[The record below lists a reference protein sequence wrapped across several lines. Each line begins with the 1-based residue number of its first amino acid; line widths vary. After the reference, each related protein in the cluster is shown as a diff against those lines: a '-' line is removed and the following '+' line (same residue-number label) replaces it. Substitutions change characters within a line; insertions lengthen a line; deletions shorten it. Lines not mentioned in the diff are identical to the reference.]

1 MEILLE
7 KVELGRSVKTISI
20 GCCAVL
26 SHVGLCNPI
35 DGSLP
40 GSSLPGN
47 SPGKSIEVGCH
58 ALFQGICPT

>member
-35 DGSLP
+35 DGSL
-40 GSSLPGN
+40 LL
-47 SPGKSIEVGCH
+47 SPWEFSRQEY
-58 ALFQGICPT
+58 